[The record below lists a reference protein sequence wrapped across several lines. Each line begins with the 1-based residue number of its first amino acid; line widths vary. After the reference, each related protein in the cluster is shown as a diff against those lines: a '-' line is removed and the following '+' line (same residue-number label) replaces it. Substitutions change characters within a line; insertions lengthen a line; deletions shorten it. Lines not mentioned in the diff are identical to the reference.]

1 MGYRIL
7 RPPLM
12 EPHKLPRQLFDF
24 PQFLSVPRKG
34 HFPNLHQRGEDKQ
47 FLLVGAIEPKVL
59 FQILSYLELEAPVL
73 KVIYKLC
80 FNAGTYSNAP
90 RTANK

>member
-34 HFPNLHQRGEDKQ
+34 HLPNLHQRGEDKQ
-47 FLLVGAIEPKVL
+47 FLLVGAIEPRFYSKYSP
-59 FQILSYLELEAPVL
+59 ILSLRRLY
-73 KVIYKLC
+73 
-80 FNAGTYSNAP
+80 
-90 RTANK
+90 